1 MEFSADFSQADFFP
15 LIRSGGVF
23 LLLLGAAM
31 LTGSLAFRF
40 RYAVLAAGAAI
51 GAVTLA
57 LLARPLAAPYG
68 APDALALASIGAAI
82 ALQIILLLILPRRFS
97 GERGRTLAV
106 LAIVAVHFLVMAPA
120 FGPLI
125 VVLGALLLAN
135 ALLGAASRGYCIVR
149 LWAFDG
155 ALKAAFGAAMWFGH
169 RLPGTAFALI

>member
-1 MEFSADFSQADFFP
+1 MEFSPDFSQADVYP

-23 LLLLGAAM
+23 LLLVGAAM
-31 LTGSLAFRF
+31 LSGAAAFRF
-40 RYAVLAAGAAI
+40 RYVMLAAGAVI
-51 GAVTLA
+51 GAVTLV
-57 LLARPLAAPYG
+57 LLARPLAALYG

-82 ALQIILLLILPRRFS
+82 ALQIILLLTLPRRFS

-125 VVLGALLLAN
+125 VALGALALAN
-135 ALLGAASRGYCIVR
+135 ALFGAANRGYCIVR

-155 ALKAAFGAAMWFGH
+155 ALKVGVGAMMWFGH
-169 RLPGTAFALI
+169 RLPGTIYFSS